1 MPKTSKRVGKMKT
14 QSLMNIIS
22 ISLKIWKIELLS
34 FSIRLF

>member
-1 MPKTSKRVGKMKT
+1 MKT